1 MKQTIIKPST
11 AIRQNYNQI
20 SELAKKS
27 GQPIFL
33 TKSGEGDLVVM
44 DIRVYDQREQQL
56 ELREKLLSIEEN
68 RKAGVKDSDAR
79 AFGAQLRSRIKVKK

>member
-44 DIRVYDQREQQL
+44 DIQAFDQREQQL
-56 ELREKLLSIEEN
+56 ELRERLLRIEED
-68 RKAGVKDSDAR
+68 RLAGVKDINAR
-79 AFGAQLRSRIKVKK
+79 DFGAQLRARVKVQR